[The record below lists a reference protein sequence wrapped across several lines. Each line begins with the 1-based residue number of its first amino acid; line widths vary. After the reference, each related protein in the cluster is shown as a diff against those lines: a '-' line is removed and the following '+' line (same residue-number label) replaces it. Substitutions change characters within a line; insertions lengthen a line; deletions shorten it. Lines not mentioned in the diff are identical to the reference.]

1 MASNEDVRLPGNIDG
16 KLGKSK
22 SRSHR
27 KHRDRSDASVTS
39 EKSSRSKNGT
49 KSHARCSHSS
59 RNSVDGA
66 ASIAESVDSQASEGS
81 QVQGQSKSKKSILK
95 YMIHEVR
102 ELRRQLSPHDLGSR
116 YGTQGDDDESGDHG
130 LNQTFPPSGSAAGVE
145 SREVL
150 MHTAPFMASIF
161 HPTAETNDPDTG
173 GTVAVETTGW
183 HILNRLRT

>member
-16 KLGKSK
+16 KLGNSK

-27 KHRDRSDASVTS
+27 KHRDRSDASVAS

-49 KSHARCSHSS
+49 GSKSRRSHSS

-66 ASIAESVDSQASEGS
+66 ASIAESVDSQASGS
-81 QVQGQSKSKKSILK
+81 QVEGPSKKSILK

-116 YGTQGDDDESGDHG
+116 YGTQADDDESGDQA
-130 LNQTFPPSGSAAGVE
+130 LNQTFPPSGSAGVE
-145 SREVL
+145 SREGL
-150 MHTAPFMASIF
+150 MHTAPFMASVF
-161 HPTAETNDPDTG
+161 RPTAETSDLDRGEAVT
-173 GTVAVETTGW
+173 VETVR
-183 HILNRLRT
+183 HILNRLRM

>member
-49 KSHARCSHSS
+49 KSHARHSHSS

-66 ASIAESVDSQASEGS
+66 ASIAESVDSQASDGS

-116 YGTQGDDDESGDHG
+116 YETQADDDGDQS
-130 LNQTFPPSGSAAGVE
+130 LNRTFPPSGSAAGVE
-145 SREVL
+145 SQEGL

-161 HPTAETNDPDTG
+161 RATAETNDLDPG
-173 GTVAVETTGW
+173 GAVAVETGR
-183 HILNRLRT
+183 HILNQLRT

>member
-49 KSHARCSHSS
+49 KSHARRSHSS

-66 ASIAESVDSQASEGS
+66 ASIAESVDSQASDGT
-81 QVQGQSKSKKSILK
+81 QVHGQGKKSILK

-102 ELRRQLSPHDLGSR
+102 ELRRQLSPHDPGSR
-116 YGTQGDDDESGDHG
+116 YGGTQGEDDESGDHT
-130 LNQTFPPSGSAAGVE
+130 LNRTFPPSGSAVGVE
-145 SREVL
+145 SQEGL

-161 HPTAETNDPDTG
+161 RATAETNDPDPG
-173 GTVAVETTGW
+173 EAVAVETGR
-183 HILNRLRT
+183 HILNQLRT